1 MSFVSLPSAA
11 FGSADSASVLADA
24 ASPLAGS
31 ASPGAPS
38 PRPAPASPAPR
49 PAPTEAL
56 SASTTAAGHPTPP
69 PPPTPPTTPITTTHG
84 HAGPPTDGLA
94 ANAAA
99 GDPAG
104 DSPSTPTGDSTEAG
118 ADADAALN
126 TPDARRNTHYAG
138 LPTNAAAPP
147 PAGDSPGT
155 PTRHVTTNATTA
167 KPTHTPAPNPTAP
180 PANTPSD
187 SPPSTPSHPQPTAP
201 ATNYATGPAPSA
213 PPRPPTTP
221 VPIDTHL
228 ERIRSRLTRLTPEQA
243 WDAARQG
250 ALLVDIRYAALR
262 DRDGLIPGAL
272 VVERNELEWRLDPQ
286 GSHRLPEADRHDL
299 EIVVLCNE
307 GYASSLAAASLHDL
321 GLFRATDLVG
331 GFQAWRAAGLPVT
344 APAAS

>member
-31 ASPGAPS
+31 ASPGAPT
-38 PRPAPASPAPR
+38 PHPAPASPR

-69 PPPTPPTTPITTTHG
+69 PPPTPPTTLITTTHG

-104 DSPSTPTGDSTEAG
+104 DSPSTPTGDSTETG

-126 TPDARRNTHYAG
+126 TPDAPRNTHYAG
-138 LPTNAAAPP
+138 LPTNAAAP
-147 PAGDSPGT
+147 
-155 PTRHVTTNATTA
+155 
-167 KPTHTPAPNPTAP
+167 
-180 PANTPSD
+180 
-187 SPPSTPSHPQPTAP
+187 
-201 ATNYATGPAPSA
+201 SA
-213 PPRPPTTP
+213 PPRPPTAP

-228 ERIRSRLTRLTPEQA
+228 ERVRSRLTRLTPEQA

-344 APAAS
+344 GPAAS